1 MSGYVTLE
9 MLIMNVR
16 IYVDISLII
25 YAINL
30 RFNIH
35 IGNITA
41 EGSVSQTFYIVPGSF
56 CMNFRKKTIKKITK

>member
-1 MSGYVTLE
+1 
-9 MLIMNVR
+9 MNVR

-35 IGNITA
+35 IENITA
-41 EGSVSQTFYIVPGSF
+41 EGSVSQTFYIGSF
-56 CMNFRKKTIKKITK
+56 CMNFRKKLLKK